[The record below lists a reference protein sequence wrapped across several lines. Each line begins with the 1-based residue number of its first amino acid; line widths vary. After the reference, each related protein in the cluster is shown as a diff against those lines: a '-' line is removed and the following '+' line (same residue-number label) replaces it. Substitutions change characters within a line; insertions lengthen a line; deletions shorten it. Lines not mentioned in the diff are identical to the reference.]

1 MAKACFERGMTPI
14 IRAIVDTTALRHNLA
29 RVREIAPGSRVLAVI
44 KANAYGHGIV
54 PSAVALAGADGFAVA
69 RLGEGIALRA
79 AGLRHRILLLE
90 GVFAAEELAQ
100 AAHYGFDIMVH
111 DAAQLA
117 LLEGNRGE
125 ARFSIWLK
133 VDTGM
138 NRLGF
143 RPEQVPGALARLE
156 ACAAVARPL
165 TLVTH
170 LACADERSGEV
181 TRAQLDL
188 FDRLTAGV
196 PGERSIANSAATI
209 ACARAR
215 GDWVRPGLMLYG
227 VSPFQDRSAAELGLK
242 PAMTLTTRVVAVKD
256 VAAGE
261 RVGYGGEWRAGQPT
275 RMAIA
280 AAGYGDGYPRNT
292 ASGTPVLVNGH
303 QAALCGRVSMDMIA
317 VDVTTLP
324 QVSVGDPVTLWGA
337 GLPVE
342 DIARGAGTIPYELI
356 CNVSQRVHLD
366 VR

>member
-1 MAKACFERGMTPI
+1 MMPI
-14 IRAIVDTTALRHNLA
+14 IRAIVDTSALRHNLA
-29 RVREIAPGSRVLAVI
+29 RVRKVAPGSRVLAVI

-54 PSAVALAGADGFAVA
+54 PAAVALAGADGFAVA
-69 RLGEGIALRA
+69 RLGEATALRG

-90 GVFAAEELAQ
+90 GVFSADELAQ
-100 AAHYGFDIMVH
+100 AAHHDLDIMVH
-111 DAAQLA
+111 DATQLG
-117 LLEGNRGE
+117 LLEGERGDV
-125 ARFSIWLK
+125 RYNIWLK
-133 VDTGM
+133 IDTGM

-143 RPEQVPGALARLE
+143 SPAQVPEALARLA
-156 ACAAVARPL
+156 ACAAASRPL

-170 LACADERSGEV
+170 LACADEPGGES

-209 ACARAR
+209 DCARAR

-227 VSPFQDRSAAELGLK
+227 VSPFADRSAAELGLK
-242 PAMTLTTRVVAVKD
+242 PAMTLSTRVIALRQ

-261 RVGYGGEWRAGQPT
+261 RVGYGGEWRAERPS

-292 ASGTPVLVNGH
+292 RSGTAVLVNGH
-303 QAALCGRVSMDMIA
+303 RGTLAGRVSMDMIA
-317 VDVTTLP
+317 IDVTDLP
-324 QVSVGDPVTLWGA
+324 EVSVGDPVTLWGA
-337 GLPVE
+337 GVPVE
-342 DIARGAGTIPYELI
+342 DVARAADTIPYELM
-356 CNVSQRVHLD
+356 CNISQRVHLD